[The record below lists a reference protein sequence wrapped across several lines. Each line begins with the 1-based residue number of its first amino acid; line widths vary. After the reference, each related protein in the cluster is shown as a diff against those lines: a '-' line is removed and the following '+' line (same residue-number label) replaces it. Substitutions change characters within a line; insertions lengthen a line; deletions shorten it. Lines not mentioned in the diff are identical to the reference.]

1 MKEFKSQELHEIHH
15 RSKSKRN
22 RWKLRELKMSWTFN
36 GSILQLLFH
45 LSFPF
50 TFNISTFTQNPLHS
64 TKPRLSLSLP
74 QFKFSHYPA
83 FQSEQESVVYS
94 KKKENYLNSPLFMPC
109 FNLTF
114 TRRKASLLSSI
125 KIMSLHCVVG
135 RSVHSLEWAKYPTEK
150 GRKKSTV
157 NTVRARDLFV
167 SRRMECAHLGKLKM
181 QHRELSTQSWGRLS
195 RQIILKSII

>member
-1 MKEFKSQELHEIHH
+1 
-15 RSKSKRN
+15 
-22 RWKLRELKMSWTFN
+22 MSWTFN

-45 LSFPF
+45 PSFPF

-64 TKPRLSLSLP
+64 TKPRLSLSLCHN
-74 QFKFSHYPA
+74 SNPA
-83 FQSEQESVVYS
+83 IILHFNPNKSRSYIQ

-150 GRKKSTV
+150 GRKKSIV

-167 SRRMECAHLGKLKM
+167 SRRMECAHLGKLKI